1 MKAIDNVEPNLV
13 HLKLYGMRDTW
24 RTRLKSCQDED
35 LGLGDFLSFLLGDEK
50 MYRENSRVKK
60 LLSRAAFRQSA
71 SLESLDY
78 STPRGFTKKLIS
90 DLATCRFVQEGFNIL
105 IDGPTGVGKSYL
117 ASAIGQTACRHG
129 HTAIFLRMN
138 TLIEQTMLARVK
150 GSYLTLLK
158 KLASCELL
166 ILDDFGIKPLAPQ
179 QYQDLYDILDERSE
193 GKSTIVT
200 TQLPPENWG
209 EVIGD
214 PITCEAVTDRLV
226 SRATSIHMKG
236 DSYRKRITSHG
247 SK

>member
-1 MKAIDNVEPNLV
+1 M
-13 HLKLYGMRDTW
+13 
-24 RTRLKSCQDED
+24 
-35 LGLGDFLSFLLGDEK
+35 
-50 MYRENSRVKK
+50 
-60 LLSRAAFRQSA
+60 
-71 SLESLDY
+71 
-78 STPRGFTKKLIS
+78 
-90 DLATCRFVQEGFNIL
+90 QEGFNIL

>member
-1 MKAIDNVEPNLV
+1 
-13 HLKLYGMRDTW
+13 
-24 RTRLKSCQDED
+24 
-35 LGLGDFLSFLLGDEK
+35 
-50 MYRENSRVKK
+50 
-60 LLSRAAFRQSA
+60 
-71 SLESLDY
+71 
-78 STPRGFTKKLIS
+78 
-90 DLATCRFVQEGFNIL
+90 
-105 IDGPTGVGKSYL
+105 
-117 ASAIGQTACRHG
+117 
-129 HTAIFLRMN
+129 
-138 TLIEQTMLARVK
+138 MLARVK
-150 GSYLTLLK
+150 GSYFTLLK

-179 QYQDLYDILDERSE
+179 QYQDLYDILDERSG